1 MTLALLSKNYI
12 SPFHDPPMER
22 KALWLYRGNTDPSL
36 SSWKLLLSWLHSP
49 FFFSHCL
56 PLYSHF
62 KIHIFFF
69 CKGYGNVRSDME
81 GLKGVQCQHIW
92 GSLVMTRDP
101 QMEAAEIQRSILFA
115 QAERADGMR
124 GA

>member
-1 MTLALLSKNYI
+1 MTLLWREKPSGCIEVIQTHLYPHGNSCSLGYILL
-12 SPFHDPPMER
+12 
-22 KALWLYRGNTDPSL
+22 
-36 SSWKLLLSWLHSP
+36 
-49 FFFSHCL
+49 FFFL
-56 PLYSHF
+56 TAFLYTHILKS
-62 KIHIFFF
+62 IFFF